1 MEIHKET
8 FNEAVSEILYHYD
21 PALLGKFDVSE
32 DEYTSEATDII
43 LHLSLVSDTQSLKY
57 LVYEVLVKHF
67 SKETLCSKESECYT
81 GISEEIWGLWQEK
94 VESLKINAIDMEY
107 SENNNANLQ
116 RYAS

>member
-1 MEIHKET
+1 MKIHKKT

-32 DEYTSEATDII
+32 DEYTAEAADII

-81 GISEEIWGLWQEK
+81 DIAKEIWGLWQEK
-94 VESLKINAIDMEY
+94 VASYSKHTTSNAY
-107 SENNNANLQ
+107 ALANNSGLE
-116 RYAS
+116 RYAC